1 MDPMPILVKNKGV
14 CICPMPILGK
24 NKGVYIC
31 PMPIETFL

>member
-1 MDPMPILVKNKGV
+1 MDPMPILGKNKGV